1 MLSSELPIC
10 RASVMYPRCV
20 RRAHISCGGVVVAW
34 RTEEMRGPRFKDL
47 SICITVSVQGRKCS
61 TCNGSP
67 SISSQSDQPPPHLA
81 RSSGNHSACRLASI
95 FKGPR
100 EGAVVCSQIVQN
112 KFSPPFLQ
120 RLSELL
126 IQLHVR
132 REGGKQEN
140 RVDWGAAAREERTT
154 RG

>member
-67 SISSQSDQPPPHLA
+67 SISSQSDQPPPHSA
-81 RSSGNHSACRLASI
+81 RSSGTHSACRPSPASSRGLVRVPLSVPKSEI
-95 FKGPR
+95 
-100 EGAVVCSQIVQN
+100 SQN
-112 KFSPPFLQ
+112 KVSPPFLQ
-120 RLSELL
+120 RIGE
-126 IQLHVR
+126 LHVR
-132 REGGKQEN
+132 REGRQAGKE
-140 RVDWGAAAREERTT
+140 VDWGAAAREERTT